1 MIVIDMD
8 IPTSCCECPICHP
21 KGKDEPWN
29 YACFQGM
36 MDINLDEWDEKR
48 HPDCPIKCNIED
60 IKAEIEEAKE
70 KTFCTDDEKQGLDV
84 ALSIIDKY
92 TKGE

>member
-1 MIVIDMD
+1 MKLRIVDID
-8 IPTSCCECPICHP
+8 ECSRKQFYKDCG
-21 KGKDEPWN
+21 GKDSLITVEAAFDMLEALPT
-29 YACFQGM
+29 A
-36 MDINLDEWDEKR
+36 KV
-48 HPDCPIKCNIED
+48 IED

-92 TKGE
+92 TKGGTDV